1 MESKM
6 LPRLL
11 KAERAQTQWSPA
23 AWHSKPGC
31 WGKRWCRSTDH
42 PAKIVHNVQHNRRTF
57 LVQVRGS
64 KVESREAK
72 DNGESGVVVKRRW
85 GWRDDFKDIK
95 NVLLFIWLWTFIQS
109 LWNLQLLAR
118 HILRTITTQES
129 YWLHKI
135 ESMLTPER
143 RCFKFNRGG
152 DAHVTVHILVN

>member
-64 KVESREAK
+64 KVESREPK
-72 DNGESGVVVKRRW
+72 DIGERGVVVKRRW
-85 GWRDDFKDIK
+85 GGRDNQQCFTIYESR
-95 NVLLFIWLWTFIQS
+95 LWLWTFIQS